1 MIELYLIR
9 HGTTTLPEHF
19 IGETDVPLS
28 AAGIDEIGRLAAVI
42 IDRMVSADRPLKAI
56 YASDLQRSIQS
67 ARILAHLTRLEPG
80 IVPGL
85 RELAFGAWEGL
96 TYEQIV
102 ERYPREFSAWRN
114 DFSRKRPPGGESMG
128 SLRKRV
134 MAALSGILACHKD
147 GERIAIV
154 AHGAVNRVILCHYLG
169 LPLNRIF
176 SLGQKHGAM
185 NLIQIRP
192 GRSVVSLLNWQPF

>member
-19 IGETDVPLS
+19 VGETDVPLS
-28 AAGIDEIGRLAAVI
+28 PTGREEIQKLSTAMV
-42 IDRMVSADRPLKAI
+42 DRMLSADRPLKAI
-56 YASDLQRSIQS
+56 YCSDLQRSIQS
-67 ARILAHLTRLEPG
+67 ARILAQLAGLEIEIIPS
-80 IVPGL
+80 L
-85 RELAFGAWEGL
+85 RELAFGVWEGL

-102 ERYPREFSAWRN
+102 ERYPKEFSAWKH

-134 MAALSGILACHKD
+134 MTALTAILSCHGN

-154 AHGAVNRVILCHYLG
+154 AHGAVNRAILCHYLG
-169 LPLNRIF
+169 LPLNKFF

-185 NLIQIRP
+185 NLIELRP
-192 GRSVVSLLNWQPF
+192 GRAVVSLLNWQPF